1 MLRSAAIG
9 TAGNIGMNNVNDLSR
24 FARAVEQGKDNYEE
38 KSSIAQRK
46 LSRLR
51 NYSVISDGSAGADS
65 DDEDGRGGVGITSLL
80 GRVVTEGLRHIHQPD
95 RRIRLNVSG
104 LKFETKES
112 LLFRYPQTLLGNSE
126 KRAEF
131 YCPDSDDFFFDRHR
145 PSFEAIFRYYQ
156 TGKLIRPSS
165 VPVDVFVDEMRF
177 FRLGSDIISTYLESE
192 GFIFPKPIRES
203 DMPPEGH
210 RRTIWRLMDFPES
223 SIFAKIITLMCVI
236 VIFVSIFVFCMET
249 LPDYRDQEVLIGH
262 DNSTN
267 TTAIERATQSSF
279 FQIETFCV
287 AWFCIEL
294 GLRFYACPK
303 KLVFIKDLLN
313 IFDFVAIVP
322 YFVTLP
328 LIIANVSIPGNSI
341 VFSLLRTMRLTR
353 VFRIMKLS
361 RHFKELQTLMKTV
374 RASIGVLGMMVFF
387 MLTMMVLYASCV
399 FFADMD
405 APDTF
410 FESIPDAFWWALVT
424 MTTIGYGD
432 AYPRTLAGKLIGSMC
447 VITGLLVIALPVPI
461 IVENFNNFY
470 KRDKNMH
477 IAEESVMEKS
487 AIDESIRNFWNN
499 VKKRCACS
507 WVGRRLGRAGRRVQR
522 FWSGENGDLHALDN
536 YGENHVSSASR
547 KRSKRRRQSLA
558 SSSLIELDHETVVSV
573 ISSDI

>member
-1 MLRSAAIG
+1 MTLQLATFPSVAALSHERVDVIAAIS
-9 TAGNIGMNNVNDLSR
+9 ASESR
-24 FARAVEQGKDNYEE
+24 N
-38 KSSIAQRK
+38 STQRK

>member
-9 TAGNIGMNNVNDLSR
+9 TAGNIGINNVNDLSR

-38 KSSIAQRK
+38 KSSRAQRQ

-51 NYSVISDGSAGADS
+51 NYSAIGDGDDGADS
-65 DDEDGRGGVGITSLL
+65 DDDDGVGGLSLLL
-80 GRVVTEGLRHIHQPD
+80 GRVVTEGLRHVHQPD

-165 VPVDVFVDEMRF
+165 VPIDVFVDEMRF
-177 FRLGSDIISTYLESE
+177 FRLGSDIISSYLESE
-192 GFIFPKPIRES
+192 GFIFPKPIREC

-223 SIFAKIITLMCVI
+223 SIFAKIITFMCVS

-249 LPDYRDQEVLIGH
+249 LPEYRDQEVLMDH
-262 DNSTN
+262 DNITN
-267 TTAIERATQSSF
+267 TTAIERAGQSSF

-294 GLRFYACPK
+294 GLRFYSCPK
-303 KLVFIKDLLN
+303 KLVFVKDLLN
-313 IFDFVAIVP
+313 IFDFVAIIP

-328 LIIANVSIPGNSI
+328 LITANVSIPGNSI
-341 VFSLLRTMRLTR
+341 VFSLLRAMRLTR

-361 RHFKELQTLMKTV
+361 RHFKELQTLMKTI
-374 RASIGVLGMMVFF
+374 RASVGVLGMMVFF

-399 FFADMD
+399 YFADMD

-432 AYPRTLAGKLIGSMC
+432 VYPRTLPGKLIGSMC

-477 IAEESVMEKS
+477 IAEESVMEKLP
-487 AIDESIRNFWNN
+487 IDESIKTFLKNA
-499 VKKRCACS
+499 KKRCVRS
-507 WVGRRLGRAGRRVQR
+507 WVGRRLRGVGRRVR
-522 FWSGENGDLHALDN
+522 RLWNREGGDLQHLDSP
-536 YGENHVSSASR
+536 GENHVSVAR
-547 KRSKRRRQSLA
+547 RRSKRRRQSLG
-558 SSSLIELDHETVVSV
+558 SSELIELDHETVVSV
-573 ISSDI
+573 ISSEL

>member
-9 TAGNIGMNNVNDLSR
+9 TAGNIGINNVNDLSR
-24 FARAVEQGKDNYEE
+24 LARAVEQGKENYEG
-38 KSSIAQRK
+38 KSSRAQRQ

-51 NYSVISDGSAGADS
+51 KYSAIG
-65 DDEDGRGGVGITSLL
+65 DEDGGVDFDDEESIGLASLL
-80 GRVVTEGLRHIHQPD
+80 GRVVTEGLRHVHQPD

-104 LKFETKES
+104 LKFEVKES

-165 VPVDVFVDEMRF
+165 IPVDVFVDEMRF
-177 FRLGSDIISTYLESE
+177 FRLGNDIISSYLESE
-192 GFIFPKPIRES
+192 GYIFPKPIHES

-223 SIFAKIITLMCVI
+223 SIFAKIITFMCVT
-236 VIFVSIFVFCMET
+236 VIFVSIVVFCMET
-249 LPDYRDQEVLIGH
+249 LPDYRDQEVLMGH

-267 TTAIERATQSSF
+267 TTAIERARQSSF
-279 FQIETFCV
+279 FQIESFCV

-303 KLVFIKDLLN
+303 KLPFVKDLLN

-328 LIIANVSIPGNSI
+328 LIISNVSIPGNSI
-341 VFSLLRTMRLTR
+341 VFSLLRAMRLTR

-374 RASIGVLGMMVFF
+374 RASIGVLSMMVFF
-387 MLTMMVLYASCV
+387 MLTMMVLYSSCV
-399 FFADMD
+399 FLADID

-432 AYPRTLAGKLIGSMC
+432 VYPRTLAGKLIGSMC
-447 VITGLLVIALPVPI
+447 VITGLLVIAMPVPI

-477 IAEESVMEKS
+477 IAEESVMEKLP
-487 AIDESIRNFWNN
+487 IDDSIKTFLENL
-499 VKKRCACS
+499 KERCARS
-507 WVGRRLGRAGRRVQR
+507 WVGRRVGYVGRRIHTL
-522 FWSGENGDLHALDN
+522 WNKDGESQLH
-536 YGENHVSSASR
+536 NHVSSARRR
-547 KRSKRRRQSLA
+547 KRRSQSLG
-558 SSSLIELDHETVVSV
+558 SSQLIELDETVVSV
-573 ISSDI
+573 ISSEL

>member
-9 TAGNIGMNNVNDLSR
+9 TAGNIGINNVNDLSR

-38 KSSIAQRK
+38 KSSRAQRQ
-46 LSRLR
+46 LSSLR
-51 NYSVISDGSAGADS
+51 NYSAIGDGDDGADS
-65 DDEDGRGGVGITSLL
+65 DDDDGVGGLSLLL
-80 GRVVTEGLRHIHQPD
+80 GRVVTEGLRHVHQPD

-165 VPVDVFVDEMRF
+165 VPIDVFVDEMRF
-177 FRLGSDIISTYLESE
+177 FRLGSDIISSYLESE
-192 GFIFPKPIRES
+192 GFIFPKPIREC

-223 SIFAKIITLMCVI
+223 SIFAKIITFMCVS

-249 LPDYRDQEVLIGH
+249 LPEYRDQEVLMDH
-262 DNSTN
+262 DNITN
-267 TTAIERATQSSF
+267 TTAIERAGQSSF

-294 GLRFYACPK
+294 GLRFYSCPK
-303 KLVFIKDLLN
+303 KLVFVKDLQN

-341 VFSLLRTMRLTR
+341 VFSLLRAMRLTR

-361 RHFKELQTLMKTV
+361 RHFKELQTLMKTI
-374 RASIGVLGMMVFF
+374 RASVGVLGMMVFF

-399 FFADMD
+399 YFADMD

-432 AYPRTLAGKLIGSMC
+432 VYPRTLPGKLIGSMC

-477 IAEESVMEKS
+477 IAEESVMEKLP
-487 AIDESIRNFWNN
+487 IDESIKTFLKNA
-499 VKKRCACS
+499 KKRCVRS
-507 WVGRRLGRAGRRVQR
+507 WVGRRLRGVGRRVR
-522 FWSGENGDLHALDN
+522 RLWNREGGDLQRLDSP
-536 YGENHVSSASR
+536 GENHVSAAR
-547 KRSKRRRQSLA
+547 RRSKRRRQSLG
-558 SSSLIELDHETVVSV
+558 SSELIELDHETVVSV
-573 ISSDI
+573 ISSEL

>member
-9 TAGNIGMNNVNDLSR
+9 TAGNIGINNVNDLSR
-24 FARAVEQGKDNYEE
+24 LARAVEQGKENYEG
-38 KSSIAQRK
+38 KSSRAQRQ

-51 NYSVISDGSAGADS
+51 KYSAIG
-65 DDEDGRGGVGITSLL
+65 DEDGGVDFDDEESIGLASLL
-80 GRVVTEGLRHIHQPD
+80 GRVVTEGLRHVHQPD

-104 LKFETKES
+104 LKFEVKES

-165 VPVDVFVDEMRF
+165 IPVDVFVDEMRF
-177 FRLGSDIISTYLESE
+177 FRLGNDIISSYLESE
-192 GFIFPKPIRES
+192 GYIFPKPIHES

-223 SIFAKIITLMCVI
+223 SIFAKIITFM
-236 VIFVSIFVFCMET
+236 
-249 LPDYRDQEVLIGH
+249 
-262 DNSTN
+262 
-267 TTAIERATQSSF
+267 
-279 FQIETFCV
+279 
-287 AWFCIEL
+287 
-294 GLRFYACPK
+294 
-303 KLVFIKDLLN
+303 
-313 IFDFVAIVP
+313 
-322 YFVTLP
+322 
-328 LIIANVSIPGNSI
+328 
-341 VFSLLRTMRLTR
+341 TMRLTR

-374 RASIGVLGMMVFF
+374 RASIGVLSMMVFF
-387 MLTMMVLYASCV
+387 MLTMMVLYSSCV
-399 FFADMD
+399 FLADID

-432 AYPRTLAGKLIGSMC
+432 VYPRTLAGKLIGSMC
-447 VITGLLVIALPVPI
+447 VITGLLVIAMPVPI

-477 IAEESVMEKS
+477 IAEESVMEKLP
-487 AIDESIRNFWNN
+487 IDDSIKTFLENL
-499 VKKRCACS
+499 KERCARS
-507 WVGRRLGRAGRRVQR
+507 WVGRRVGYVGRRIR
-522 FWSGENGDLHALDN
+522 TLWNKDGEGQLH
-536 YGENHVSSASR
+536 NHVSSARRR
-547 KRSKRRRQSLA
+547 KRRSQSLG
-558 SSSLIELDHETVVSV
+558 SSQLIELDETVVSV
-573 ISSDI
+573 ISSEL